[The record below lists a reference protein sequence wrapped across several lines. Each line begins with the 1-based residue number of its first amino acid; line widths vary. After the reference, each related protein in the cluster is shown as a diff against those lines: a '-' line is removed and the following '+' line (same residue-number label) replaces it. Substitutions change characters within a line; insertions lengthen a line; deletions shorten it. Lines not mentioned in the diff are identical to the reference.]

1 MTLNQYMQGKELT
14 DTTLKLI
21 DKMAKYAENDDEF
34 ILGMLVTLK
43 TDKERKKVIEYI
55 DEGNDVSY
63 ENLILLSLEI
73 KEQRKAAS
81 S

>member
-1 MTLNQYMQGKELT
+1 MTLNQYMQGKKLT

-21 DKMAKYAENDDEF
+21 DKMAKYAEDDDEF
-34 ILGMLVTLK
+34 MLGMLVTLK

-55 DEGNDVSY
+55 DEGKDVSY